1 MRSMD
6 TAPTSVAIDI
16 FRAGTQTDMHGR
28 QVTIDRTELAAI
40 AASYDPAKHEAPL
53 VVGHPKLDAPA
64 YGWVKGLRVEGDILV
79 ADTHQVDPAFAA
91 SVNEGKYK
99 KKSASFLLPASP
111 TNPAPGSYYLNHVGF
126 LGATAPAVKG
136 LRDAQFAADA
146 EQLVE
151 FASDRRWGFREIAK
165 VFGRLRDWLIE
176 RDGAEAAEQVIPAW
190 QIESLIEAAQP
201 DVQLDPVSAAAFAV
215 PLQEVTPM
223 PDEQT
228 ADFAAR
234 EQELSQRATDL
245 AAREQALA
253 TREHQARHADA
264 MEFAAGLVQAGQLLP
279 RHAPMVTELL
289 LVLPADTPLSFAAED
304 GTTTEVAP
312 AQALREFLSSL
323 PAQVNYAEKSGA
335 DTIAA
340 PMAFATP
347 PGETADPTGIALH
360 NKAMAWMQ
368 QHPGTAY
375 LAAVK
380 AVGG

>member
-1 MRSMD
+1 MD

-64 YGWVKGLRVEGDILV
+64 YGWVKSLRVEGDTLV

-91 SVNEGKYK
+91 IVNEGKYK

-136 LRDAQFAADA
+136 LRDAQFAADT

-215 PLQEVTPM
+215 PLEEVTPM

-289 LVLPADTPLSFAAED
+289 LVLPADKPLSFAAED

>member
-1 MRSMD
+1 MD

-28 QVTIDRTELAAI
+28 QVTIDRAELAAI

-64 YGWVKGLRVEGDILV
+64 YGWVKGLRVEGDTLV

-91 SVNEGKYK
+91 IVNEGKYK

-111 TNPAPGSYYLNHVGF
+111 TNPAPGNYYLNHVGF
-126 LGATAPAVKG
+126 LGAAAPAVKG

-190 QIESLIEAAQP
+190 QIESLIDAAQP

-215 PLQEVTPM
+215 PPPKETIVSGSET
-223 PDEQT
+223 T
-228 ADFAAR
+228 DFAAR
-234 EQELSQRATDL
+234 EQELSQRAADL
-245 AAREQALA
+245 AAREQAIA
-253 TREHQARHADA
+253 DRERQARHAEAVD
-264 MEFAAGLVQAGQLLP
+264 FAAGLVQEGRLLP
-279 RHAPMVTELL
+279 RHAEVVAGLL
-289 LVLPADTPLSFAAED
+289 LALPDGTPLSFAAED
-304 GTTTEVAP
+304 GGTAEVQP
-312 AQALREFLSSL
+312 AQALRELLTAL
-323 PAQVNYAEKSGA
+323 PVQVNFAEKSPSDA
-335 DTIAA
+335 MPA
-340 PMAFATP
+340 PAAFAAP
-347 PGETADPTGIALH
+347 PGEMVDPTGIALH
-360 NKAMAWMQ
+360 NKATAWMQ
-368 QHPGTAY
+368 QHPGTPY
-375 LAAVK
+375 LAAIK